1 MARYVALY
9 ESHLEAL
16 EMLTEEQAGKLL
28 KMIAARV
35 LGDEYYI
42 DDPVV
47 ITFAKVSGILS
58 TVDRGLE
65 LAKEKEKRSK
75 KERRKN
81 DNDFNNINNNYNY
94 NYNNNKENKE
104 INNKEKK
111 ESDGNGTQGNNG
123 NGLPADNPMAR
134 ARVLS

>member
-9 ESHLEAL
+9 ESHLESL

-35 LGDEYYI
+35 LGDEYPV

-47 ITFAKVSGILS
+47 TTFAKVSGILS

-81 DNDFNNINNNYNY
+81 DNDYNDINNNY

-111 ESDGNGTQGNNG
+111 ESDGNGTQGNYG
-123 NGLPADNPMAR
+123 NGLPASDPMAR